1 MTLRHGT
8 RNDTRMFQSQSLQ
21 LMFDLAIFVQAVPF
35 VISSREWLSFNVTET
50 IANFFLFACKHSDSL
65 YYHWSSFM
73 VLIIEQNEKTVCPW
87 HFKTKSR
94 HTLHGKLLG
103 SKLWQLEKGD
113 DCFNRVI
120 AYSGSTVVLFH

>member
-1 MTLRHGT
+1 
-8 RNDTRMFQSQSLQ
+8 
-21 LMFDLAIFVQAVPF
+21 
-35 VISSREWLSFNVTET
+35 
-50 IANFFLFACKHSDSL
+50 
-65 YYHWSSFM
+65 M